1 MDWEQDASRT
11 ERIAALDARQR
22 FLTAALALRRLR
34 AAVLDVGLPADWG
47 VPAELVGGLF
57 ATLAA
62 EPTQELAEAVH
73 GQVAELLETPVFGPF
88 EMEPEF
94 VEQVQLEA
102 LSGLVMMDEGLPELD
117 VEQADYIVYRV
128 RAMADYTDG
137 MISDSLRMDPDEEP
151 HQRYLDRLGAEVRAY
166 GLGYFGSRN
175 LEREFACHAAIVD
188 PGSAGS
194 FFTSAVGREQA
205 RLCDEFGAEL
215 VPVLRR
221 FRSTDFPLS

>member
-47 VPAELVGGLF
+47 IPAELVGGLF
-57 ATLAA
+57 ATLVA

-73 GQVAELLETPVFGPF
+73 RQAAELLQTPVFGPF

-94 VEQVQLEA
+94 VEEVQMEA
-102 LSGLVMMDEGLPELD
+102 LSGLLMLDEGLPELD

-128 RAMADYTDG
+128 RAMAVYVDG
-137 MISDSLRMDPDEEP
+137 TISDSLRVDPEDEP
-151 HQRYLDRLGAEVRAY
+151 HQRYVDRLGGEVGAY

-188 PGSAGS
+188 PGSAGA
-194 FFTSAVGREQA
+194 FFTSVAGREQT

-221 FRSTDFPLS
+221 FRSTDFRLS